1 MKSQH
6 IRSGSLQSLR
16 SLRRIHVK
24 VDSLPSEVKAAD
36 LSAQTLEQDILAD
49 LKEAPVGTLT
59 EIGIL
64 HVRGKPTLHIRL
76 SLSESE
82 SRLCPYSIIVELCE
96 LVHAKRLINPN
107 VTEKDFPPPLIA
119 PTWRM
124 EALGTVPTDDLS
136 SLKEEVSVLIGEFIK
151 DLRSA
156 KQDLS

>member
-6 IRSGSLQSLR
+6 IRSGSLEPLR

-24 VDSLPSEVKAAD
+24 VDSLPPEVKAAG

-59 EIGIL
+59 KTGIL
-64 HVRGKPTLHIRL
+64 HVEGKPTLNIRV
-76 SLSESE
+76 SSFESE
-82 SRLCPYSIIVELCE
+82 SGVCPYSITVELRE
-96 LVHAKRLINPN
+96 SVHAQRLMAA
-107 VTEKDFPPPLIA
+107 DLGPPLTA
-119 PTWRM
+119 PTWRV
-124 EALGTVPTDDLS
+124 EALGAVPTDELP

>member
-1 MKSQH
+1 MKTQH
-6 IRSGSLQSLR
+6 IRSGSLEALR

-24 VDSLPSEVKAAD
+24 VDSLPSEVKAAG
-36 LSAQTLEQDILAD
+36 LSAQTLEQDILTD

-64 HVRGKPTLHIRL
+64 HVRGRPTLHIRV

-82 SRLCPYSIIVELCE
+82 SGLCPYGIVVELCE
-96 LVHAKRLINPN
+96 SVHAKRLMA
-107 VTEKDFPPPLIA
+107 TDLGPPLTA
-119 PTWRM
+119 PTWRV
-124 EALGTVPTDDLS
+124 EALGAVPTDDLS

-156 KQDLS
+156 KQEQNEA